1 MPVLEGLLTLLND
14 GDGSATAICPSTV
27 RGAVTRGRLT
37 DDVGLFAT
45 RVAATARHASADAS
59 VWVSGRDPYLVL
71 VSVLGALHGHSVALV
86 EAEGPPD
93 GYRALALACPPALVV
108 GDRTDAGV
116 MRWARANGHRML
128 QAEWTAH
135 ARSSFPRTSPRDDVV
150 LQFFTSGTTGT
161 PKCVGIGRDQ
171 LISAVQGVAR
181 RLSLTPADTSLST
194 APLTHTLGMI
204 TTILVPLVS
213 GGTVAFADPKQPR
226 EFLAALARSRPTWC
240 AASPAGH
247 QLVYR
252 LMSGAGAEWP
262 GLRFLRASAAP
273 LAADVARQL
282 EDHYSAPVI
291 SAYVMTEAPG
301 EIASQAPDRDRRAGT
316 VGKPTL
322 CDVEIRSEGRLLPA
336 GRSGEIWI
344 RGPNVVPAGRA
355 WVPTKD
361 VGWLDDDGFL
371 RVTGRVD
378 DIINSG
384 GLKIWPPDVEIAAR
398 ADPVVAT
405 AVAFPVPHPG
415 MGETVGLGLATR
427 SLAVGH
433 AAPPIGGRRSPSPTA
448 ASITWAARSRV
459 ASSSGLPS
467 SWAPIGRPSPD
478 RPHGTLR
485 PGRPARLHDSVKTSA
500 RYMSTGLAL
509 APNGNATV
517 GVVGVRITSQ

>member
-1 MPVLEGLLTLLND
+1 MGPGQRAPDAAGRVG
-14 GDGSATAICPSTV
+14 GGQRAAIVP
-27 RGAVTRGRLT
+27 R
-37 DDVGLFAT
+37 
-45 RVAATARHASADAS
+45 AA
-59 VWVSGRDPYLVL
+59 
-71 VSVLGALHGHSVALV
+71 
-86 EAEGPPD
+86 
-93 GYRALALACPPALVV
+93 
-108 GDRTDAGV
+108 
-116 MRWARANGHRML
+116 
-128 QAEWTAH
+128 
-135 ARSSFPRTSPRDDVV
+135 PRDDVV

-161 PKCVGIGRDQ
+161 PKCVGIGRGQ

-213 GGTVAFADPKQPR
+213 GGAVAFADPKQPR
-226 EFLAALARSRPTWC
+226 EFVAALARSRPTWC

-322 CDVEIRSEGRLLPA
+322 CDVEIRSEGELLPA

-344 RGPNVVPAGRA
+344 RGPNVVSAGHA

-361 VGWLDDDGFL
+361 IGWLDDEGFL

-384 GLKIWPPDVEIAAR
+384 GLKIWPPDVEMAAR
-398 ADPVVAT
+398 ADPAVAT

-415 MGETVGLGLATR
+415 MGETVGL
-427 SLAVGH
+427 VVV
-433 AAPPIGGRRSPSPTA
+433 P
-448 ASITWAARSRV
+448 V
-459 ASSSGLPS
+459 
-467 SWAPIGRPSPD
+467 
-478 RPHGTLR
+478 
-485 PGRPARLHDSVKTSA
+485 PGRTVDRAALRRRLMAALPRSAWPGTIVVCAEIPRSA
-500 RYMSTGLAL
+500 RGKISRRAL
-509 APNGNATV
+509 WRQLP
-517 GVVGVRITSQ
+517 GVRARIRP